1 MENIIEIK
9 NLKKKYDDKFELG
22 EIDIKIPKGI
32 IVGLIGEN
40 GAGKTTLI
48 KSMLNII
55 KIDSGEIKIFG
66 KDYKKEEKEIK
77 EDIGVV
83 LDNMFFPEL
92 LNAKDINNAMKD
104 VYKNWDSELYFS
116 YLKEFDLLDNKPLK
130 SMSKGM
136 RKKLE
141 IATALAHK
149 PKLLILDE
157 PTSGLD
163 PVVRN
168 EVLDIFLKFIEDEEH
183 SILLSTHITSD
194 LEHIADEIIFID
206 KGKKVLQKSRDEI
219 IDNYG
224 ILKCDID
231 YFSNID
237 KKDMVAYKKTKYA
250 YEIFVIYIMLAFQ
263 GTFDVTFIIPLIG
276 IMLFI
281 STFSYDDFN
290 NWNSYAVT
298 LPNGRKNVVRAKYI
312 ASIILTIIL
321 AIVSLT
327 IGIGISYTKT
337 NSINLDEIISS
348 LMGTMLS
355 SIIIISLL
363 YPIVFKFGATNG
375 RIILFAVVFGIAGIG
390 D

>member
-22 EIDIKIPKGI
+22 KIDIEIPKGI

-66 KDYKKEEKEIK
+66 KDHKKEEKDIK

-116 YLKEFDLLDNKPLK
+116 YLKEFDLPDNKPLK

-141 IATALAHK
+141 IVAAISHK

-163 PVVRN
+163 PVVRS
-168 EVLDIFLKFIEDEEH
+168 EVLEIFQKFIEDEEH
-183 SILLSTHITSD
+183 SIILSTHITTD

-237 KKDMVAYKKTKYA
+237 KKDIIAYKKTKYA
-250 YEIFVIYIMLAFQ
+250 YEILVNDKKQASKKYHSCVIDKI
-263 GTFDVTFIIPLIG
+263 
-276 IMLFI
+276 
-281 STFSYDDFN
+281 
-290 NWNSYAVT
+290 T
-298 LPNGRKNVVRAKYI
+298 LEDLM
-312 ASIILTIIL
+312 ILVIKGEKIC
-321 AIVSLT
+321 
-327 IGIGISYTKT
+327 
-337 NSINLDEIISS
+337 
-348 LMGTMLS
+348 
-355 SIIIISLL
+355 
-363 YPIVFKFGATNG
+363 
-375 RIILFAVVFGIAGIG
+375 
-390 D
+390 

>member
-22 EIDIKIPKGI
+22 EIDITIPKGV

-48 KSMLNII
+48 KLMLNII
-55 KIDSGEIKIFG
+55 KSDNGEIKIFG
-66 KDYKKEEKEIK
+66 KDNKRKEKEIK

-92 LNAKDINNAMKD
+92 LNAKDINNSMKD
-104 VYKNWDSELYFS
+104 IYKNWDSKLYFS
-116 YLKEFDLLDNKPLK
+116 YLKEFDLPDNKSLK

-163 PVVRN
+163 PVIRN
-168 EVLDIFLKFIEDEEH
+168 EVLDIFQKFIEDEEH
-183 SILLSTHITSD
+183 GVLLSTHITSD

-231 YFSNID
+231 YFSNIA
-237 KKDMVAYKKTKYA
+237 KKDIITYKKTKYA
-250 YEIFVIYIMLAFQ
+250 YEILVDDKEKTSKKYPSCVIDKI
-263 GTFDVTFIIPLIG
+263 
-276 IMLFI
+276 
-281 STFSYDDFN
+281 
-290 NWNSYAVT
+290 T
-298 LPNGRKNVVRAKYI
+298 LE
-312 ASIILTIIL
+312 
-321 AIVSLT
+321 
-327 IGIGISYTKT
+327 
-337 NSINLDEIISS
+337 D
-348 LMGTMLS
+348 LMVLVIKGEK
-355 SIIIISLL
+355 
-363 YPIVFKFGATNG
+363 VC
-375 RIILFAVVFGIAGIG
+375 
-390 D
+390 

>member
-9 NLKKKYDDKFELG
+9 NLKKKYDEKFELG
-22 EIDIKIPKGI
+22 EIDITIPKGV

-48 KSMLNII
+48 KLMLNII
-55 KIDSGEIKIFG
+55 KSDNGEIKIFG
-66 KDYKKEEKEIK
+66 KDNKRKEKEIK

-92 LNAKDINNAMKD
+92 LNAKDINNSMKD
-104 VYKNWDSELYFS
+104 IYKNWDSKLYFS
-116 YLKEFDLLDNKPLK
+116 YLKEFDLPDNKSLK

-163 PVVRN
+163 PVIRN
-168 EVLDIFLKFIEDEEH
+168 EVLDIFQKFIEDEEH
-183 SILLSTHITSD
+183 GVLLSTHITSD

-237 KKDMVAYKKTKYA
+237 KKDIITYKKTKYA
-250 YEIFVIYIMLAFQ
+250 YEILVDDKEKTSKKYPSCVIDKI
-263 GTFDVTFIIPLIG
+263 
-276 IMLFI
+276 
-281 STFSYDDFN
+281 
-290 NWNSYAVT
+290 T
-298 LPNGRKNVVRAKYI
+298 LE
-312 ASIILTIIL
+312 
-321 AIVSLT
+321 
-327 IGIGISYTKT
+327 
-337 NSINLDEIISS
+337 D
-348 LMGTMLS
+348 LMVLVIKGEK
-355 SIIIISLL
+355 
-363 YPIVFKFGATNG
+363 VC
-375 RIILFAVVFGIAGIG
+375 
-390 D
+390 

>member
-9 NLKKKYDDKFELG
+9 NLEKKYDDKFELG
-22 EIDIKIPKGI
+22 EIDISIPKGV

-66 KDYKKEEKEIK
+66 KDYRKEEKFIK

-92 LNAKDINNAMKD
+92 LNAKDINNSMKD
-104 VYKNWDSELYFS
+104 IYKNWDSKLYFS
-116 YLKEFDLLDNKPLK
+116 YLKEFDLPESKPLK

-141 IATALAHK
+141 IVSALAHK

-163 PVVRN
+163 PVVRA
-168 EVLDIFLKFIEDEEH
+168 EVLDIFQKFIEDEEH

-206 KGKKVLQKSRDEI
+206 KGKMLFQKSRDEI

-237 KKDMVAYKKTKYA
+237 KKDIIAYKKTKYA
-250 YEIFVIYIMLAFQ
+250 YEILVDNKEQVSRKYNGCIVDKITLEDLMVLVIK
-263 GTFDVTFIIPLIG
+263 GEKVC
-276 IMLFI
+276 
-281 STFSYDDFN
+281 
-290 NWNSYAVT
+290 
-298 LPNGRKNVVRAKYI
+298 
-312 ASIILTIIL
+312 
-321 AIVSLT
+321 
-327 IGIGISYTKT
+327 
-337 NSINLDEIISS
+337 
-348 LMGTMLS
+348 
-355 SIIIISLL
+355 
-363 YPIVFKFGATNG
+363 
-375 RIILFAVVFGIAGIG
+375 
-390 D
+390 

>member
-22 EIDIKIPKGI
+22 EIDIKIPKGV

-55 KIDSGEIKIFG
+55 KIDGGEIRIFG
-66 KDYKKEEKEIK
+66 KDYKKEEISIK

-92 LNAKDINNAMKD
+92 LNAKDINNSMKD
-104 VYKNWDSELYFS
+104 IYKNWDSKLYFY
-116 YLKEFDLLDNKPLK
+116 YLKEFNLPDNKSLK

-163 PVVRN
+163 PIVRN

-237 KKDMVAYKKTKYA
+237 KKDIIAYKKTKYA
-250 YEIFVIYIMLAFQ
+250 YEILVNDKEQASKKYHSCVIDKI
-263 GTFDVTFIIPLIG
+263 
-276 IMLFI
+276 
-281 STFSYDDFN
+281 
-290 NWNSYAVT
+290 T
-298 LPNGRKNVVRAKYI
+298 LE
-312 ASIILTIIL
+312 
-321 AIVSLT
+321 
-327 IGIGISYTKT
+327 
-337 NSINLDEIISS
+337 D
-348 LMGTMLS
+348 LMVLVIKGEK
-355 SIIIISLL
+355 
-363 YPIVFKFGATNG
+363 VC
-375 RIILFAVVFGIAGIG
+375 
-390 D
+390 

>member
-1 MENIIEIK
+1 MDNIIEIK
-9 NLKKKYDDKFELG
+9 NLKKKYDEKFTLG
-22 EIDIKIPKGI
+22 EIDITIPKGV

-66 KDYKKEEKEIK
+66 KDYKKEEKDIK

-92 LNAKDINNAMKD
+92 LNAEDINNSMKD
-104 VYKNWDSELYFS
+104 IYKNWDSKLYFS
-116 YLKEFDLLDNKPLK
+116 YLKEFDLPDNKPLK

-141 IATALAHK
+141 IATAISHK

-163 PVVRN
+163 PIVRN
-168 EVLDIFLKFIEDEEH
+168 EVLDIFQKFIENEEH

-237 KKDMVAYKKTKYA
+237 KKDIIAYKKTKYA
-250 YEIFVIYIMLAFQ
+250 YEILVDDKEKASKKYHNCVIDKI
-263 GTFDVTFIIPLIG
+263 
-276 IMLFI
+276 
-281 STFSYDDFN
+281 
-290 NWNSYAVT
+290 T
-298 LPNGRKNVVRAKYI
+298 LE
-312 ASIILTIIL
+312 
-321 AIVSLT
+321 
-327 IGIGISYTKT
+327 
-337 NSINLDEIISS
+337 D
-348 LMGTMLS
+348 LMVLVIKGEK
-355 SIIIISLL
+355 
-363 YPIVFKFGATNG
+363 VC
-375 RIILFAVVFGIAGIG
+375 
-390 D
+390 

>member
-22 EIDIKIPKGI
+22 EIDITIPKGV

-40 GAGKTTLI
+40 GSGKTTLI
-48 KSMLNII
+48 KLMLNII
-55 KIDSGEIKIFG
+55 KSDNGEIKIFG
-66 KDYKKEEKEIK
+66 KDNKRKEKEIK

-92 LNAKDINNAMKD
+92 LNAKDINNSMKD
-104 VYKNWDSELYFS
+104 IYKNWDSKLYFS
-116 YLKEFDLLDNKPLK
+116 YLKEFDLPDNKSLK

-163 PVVRN
+163 PVIRN
-168 EVLDIFLKFIEDEEH
+168 EVLDIFQKFIEDEEH
-183 SILLSTHITSD
+183 GVLLSTHITSD

-231 YFSNID
+231 YFSNIA
-237 KKDMVAYKKTKYA
+237 KKDIITYKKTKYA
-250 YEIFVIYIMLAFQ
+250 YEILVDDKEKTSKKYPSCVIDKI
-263 GTFDVTFIIPLIG
+263 
-276 IMLFI
+276 
-281 STFSYDDFN
+281 
-290 NWNSYAVT
+290 T
-298 LPNGRKNVVRAKYI
+298 LE
-312 ASIILTIIL
+312 
-321 AIVSLT
+321 
-327 IGIGISYTKT
+327 
-337 NSINLDEIISS
+337 D
-348 LMGTMLS
+348 LMVLVIKGEK
-355 SIIIISLL
+355 IC
-363 YPIVFKFGATNG
+363 
-375 RIILFAVVFGIAGIG
+375 
-390 D
+390 